1 MSALILGDLFS
12 NEQTLL
18 IFPVHFC
25 SDLGQCISRSL
36 VCNGDQDCEEDG
48 ADEDRCEEKMT
59 VCDIDK
65 TPPNSE
71 LTGTG

>member
-1 MSALILGDLFS
+1 MH
-12 NEQTLL
+12 
-18 IFPVHFC
+18 VC

-48 ADEDRCEEKMT
+48 ADEDRCEEKRT

-65 TPPNSE
+65 TPLNSE
-71 LTGTG
+71 LTGAG